1 MLGEFAG
8 GRAVALMVREEGEV
22 ITADAAVIERGTAII
37 AGAEVRFGFGEA
49 ALLGEE
55 SAESAL
61 ERK

>member
-37 AGAEVRFGFGEA
+37 AGADVRFGFGEA
-49 ALLGEE
+49 ALLG
-55 SAESAL
+55 
-61 ERK
+61 